1 MLSRGL
7 VARHSHEILQ
17 PIGDTVQWAQ
27 IGALSQQGVCLLSL
41 LHGQLVGE
49 SDGALQVGI
58 VPACAAGTVG
68 ALRVPCCV
76 SDQDSWSQPLTTVRA
91 IAGCEAR
98 ANPTACLIT

>member
-17 PIGDTVQWAQ
+17 PIGDAVQWAQ
-27 IGALSQQGVCLLSL
+27 VGALSQKGVCLLRL
-41 LHGQLVGE
+41 LHGQLVRE

-68 ALRVPCCV
+68 ALRVPRCT
-76 SDQDSWSQPLTTVRA
+76 SDQDSWSQPLIMVRE
-91 IAGCEAR
+91 IAGCKPR
-98 ANPTACLIT
+98 DNPNI